1 LFVKIRGNI
10 PEKTMTTSPNKS
22 TFNVLDYGATGDGQT
37 LDTAALQAA
46 IEACSRAGGG
56 TVYVPA
62 GQYVTG
68 SLFLKSHITLY
79 LEAGSTLL
87 GSQNVADYPPVESR
101 WEGVS
106 RKTYAPLI
114 GGDDLT
120 HIAIVGRGTIDGRG
134 AFWWK
139 LNDARAI
146 DYPRPRLISFLR
158 CTNVIIE
165 GITCTTSP
173 SWTIHPYAC
182 DNVTVDKVT
191 IVNPP
196 DSPNTDGINPES
208 CRNVHISNCHID
220 VGDDC
225 ITIKA
230 GVEDEGRDKLLPCE
244 NITITNCTMVHGHG
258 GVVIGSEMSGG
269 VRHVTIAN
277 CVFVGTDRGIRLK
290 SRRERGGV
298 VEDIRVTNVVM
309 TDVMCPFIMN
319 LYYGCGAWGTDKI
332 ADRSPW
338 PVNEGTPRF
347 RRIHFSDITARDVRY
362 AAAFLYGLPEMP
374 VQEITFSNVDISMAL
389 DAEPGVPAMAPNLEP
404 MRRAGFWA
412 ANVRGLHFHN
422 VTIADQL
429 GPALMLADATEVE
442 INGFTTPTPS
452 ADAPVIQMRNVEGAF
467 IHGCSATEGASVFL
481 QVEGAQTWHIALS
494 GNQLKRAE
502 QAVRTGENVDASAVE
517 ID

>member
-1 LFVKIRGNI
+1 M
-10 PEKTMTTSPNKS
+10 MTAPNKS
-22 TFNVLDYGATGDGQT
+22 AFSVLDYGATGDGQT

-68 SLFLKSHITLY
+68 SLFLKSHIALY
-79 LEAGSTLL
+79 LDAGAVLS
-87 GSQNVADYPPVESR
+87 GSQNPADYPPVENR

-106 RKTYAPLI
+106 RKTHAPLI

-120 HIAIVGRGTIDGRG
+120 HIAVVGRGTVNGRG
-134 AFWWK
+134 EFWWK
-139 LNDARAI
+139 LHREHAL
-146 DYPRPRLISFLR
+146 DYPRPRLISFSR

-165 GITCTTSP
+165 GIACTNSP

-191 IVNPP
+191 IANPAN
-196 DSPNTDGINPES
+196 SPNTDGVNPES

-225 ITIKA
+225 ITIKS
-230 GVEDEGRDKLLPCE
+230 GTEEEGRDRLLPCE

-347 RRIHFSDITARDVRY
+347 RRVHFSDITAREVRY

-374 VQEITFSNVDISMAL
+374 VEEITFSNVDISMAL

-404 MRRAGFWA
+404 MQRAGFWA
-412 ANVRGLHFHN
+412 ANVRGLRFHN
-422 VTIADQL
+422 VTVADQL
-429 GPALMLADATEVE
+429 GPALLLADAVDVE
-442 INGFTTPTPS
+442 INGFNTPTPS
-452 ADAPVIQMRNVEGAF
+452 TDAPVIQMRNVEGAF
-467 IHGCSATEGASVFL
+467 IHGCKVAEGAGTFL
-481 QVEGAQTWHIALS
+481 HVEGAQTRYIVLND
-494 GNQLKRAE
+494 NQMRRATRIIDKDGD
-502 QAVRTGENVDASAVE
+502 VPASVIE
-517 ID
+517 ER

>member
-1 LFVKIRGNI
+1 
-10 PEKTMTTSPNKS
+10 
-22 TFNVLDYGATGDGQT
+22 
-37 LDTAALQAA
+37 
-46 IEACSRAGGG
+46 
-56 TVYVPA
+56 
-62 GQYVTG
+62 
-68 SLFLKSHITLY
+68 
-79 LEAGSTLL
+79 
-87 GSQNVADYPPVESR
+87 
-101 WEGVS
+101 
-106 RKTYAPLI
+106 
-114 GGDDLT
+114 
-120 HIAIVGRGTIDGRG
+120 
-134 AFWWK
+134 
-139 LNDARAI
+139 
-146 DYPRPRLISFLR
+146 
-158 CTNVIIE
+158 
-165 GITCTTSP
+165 
-173 SWTIHPYAC
+173 
-182 DNVTVDKVT
+182 
-191 IVNPP
+191 
-196 DSPNTDGINPES
+196 
-208 CRNVHISNCHID
+208 
-220 VGDDC
+220 
-225 ITIKA
+225 
-230 GVEDEGRDKLLPCE
+230 
-244 NITITNCTMVHGHG
+244 MVHGHG

>member
-1 LFVKIRGNI
+1 
-10 PEKTMTTSPNKS
+10 MTTSPNKS

>member
-1 LFVKIRGNI
+1 
-10 PEKTMTTSPNKS
+10 MTLLSNNGT
-22 TFNVLDYGATGDGQT
+22 TFNVLDYGATSDGQT
-37 LDTAALQAA
+37 LDTGALQAA
-46 IEACSRAGGG
+46 IEACSEAGGG

-79 LEAGSTLL
+79 LDAGAVLL
-87 GSQNVADYPPVESR
+87 GSQNTADYPPVENR

-106 RKTYAPLI
+106 RKTHAPLI

-120 HIAIVGRGTIDGRG
+120 HIAVVGRGTVDGRG

-139 LNDARAI
+139 LHRDRAL
-146 DYPRPRLISFLR
+146 DYPRPRLISFSR

-165 GITCTTSP
+165 GITCTNSP

-182 DNVTVDKVT
+182 NNVTVDKVSIT
-191 IVNPP
+191 NPAN
-196 DSPNTDGINPES
+196 SPNTDGVNPES
-208 CRNVHISNCHID
+208 CSNVHISNCHID

-225 ITIKA
+225 VTIKS
-230 GVEDEGRDKLLPCE
+230 GTEEEDRDKLLPCE

-258 GVVIGSEMSGG
+258 GVVIGSEMSGD
-269 VRHVTIAN
+269 VRNITIAN
-277 CVFVGTDRGIRLK
+277 CVFEGTDRGIRLK

-298 VEDIRVTNVVM
+298 VEDIRVTNVIM
-309 TDVMCPFIMN
+309 KDVMCPFIMN

-347 RRIHFSDITARDVRY
+347 RRVHFSNITARDVRY

-374 VQEITFSNVDISMAL
+374 VEEITFSNVDISMAL

-412 ANVRGLHFHN
+412 ANVRGLRFHN
-422 VTIADQL
+422 VTVADQL
-429 GPALMLADATEVE
+429 GPALTLADAADIE

-452 ADAPVIQMRNVEGAF
+452 ADAPVIQMQDVDGAF
-467 IHGCSATEGASVFL
+467 VHGCQATEGTDVFL
-481 QVEGAQTWHIALS
+481 HVDGAQTQDIVLD
-494 GNQLKRAE
+494 GNHLKRAT
-502 QAVRTGENVDASAVE
+502 QTVHLGENVRASTMKE
-517 ID
+517 PTTNQGTNKRI

>member
-1 LFVKIRGNI
+1 
-10 PEKTMTTSPNKS
+10 M
-22 TFNVLDYGATGDGQT
+22 FNVLDYGAAGDGQT

-62 GQYVTG
+62 GRYITG

-79 LEAGSTLL
+79 LDAGATLL
-87 GSQNVADYPPVESR
+87 GSQNAADYPVVVNR

-106 RKTYAPLI
+106 RETHAPLI

-120 HIAIVGRGTIDGRG
+120 HIAILGRGTVDGRG
-134 AFWWK
+134 AYWWDLHRRHA
-139 LNDARAI
+139 LNH
-146 DYPRPRLISFLR
+146 PRPRLIAFSR

-165 GITCTTSP
+165 GITCTNSP

-191 IVNPP
+191 IVNPA

-208 CRNVHISNCHID
+208 CRNVHIANCLID

-225 ITIKA
+225 ITIKS
-230 GVEDEGRDKLLPCE
+230 GTEEEGRDRLLPCE
-244 NITITNCTMVHGHG
+244 NLTITNCTMVHGHG

-269 VRHVTIAN
+269 VRRVVISN

-290 SRRERGGV
+290 SRRGRGGV

-309 TDVMCPFIMN
+309 TDVMCPFIIN
-319 LYYGCGAWGTDKI
+319 LFYGCGAWGTAKI
-332 ADRSPW
+332 EDRSPW
-338 PVNEGTPRF
+338 PVDEGTPRV
-347 RRIHFSDITARDVRY
+347 RRVHFSDISARNVRY

-374 VQEITFSNVDISMAL
+374 VEEITFSNVDISMAL
-389 DAEPGVPAMAPNLEP
+389 DAEAGVPAMAPNLEP

-412 ANVRGLHFHN
+412 ANVRHLRLHN
-422 VTIADQL
+422 VTIADHL
-429 GPALMLADATEVE
+429 GPAMRLQNAADIEVNGFSMPTPPGEVE
-442 INGFTTPTPS
+442 TLG
-452 ADAPVIQMRNVEGAF
+452 G
-467 IHGCSATEGASVFL
+467 
-481 QVEGAQTWHIALS
+481 
-494 GNQLKRAE
+494 
-502 QAVRTGENVDASAVE
+502 
-517 ID
+517 

>member
-1 LFVKIRGNI
+1 
-10 PEKTMTTSPNKS
+10 MTTSPNKS

-332 ADRSPW
+332 ADRSPR